1 VVAFVLRIFEVAH
14 LWFSTEKDERDEGKK
29 QRRQIEK
36 EGIAEKRRR

>member
-1 VVAFVLRIFEVAH
+1 VVALVLRIFEVSH
-14 LWFSTEKDERDEGKK
+14 LWVLTEKDERDESKK